1 MKVNLIID
9 NNEIKKNLETLFSI
23 KAGSVPSDREF
34 GINWACLDQP
44 KEIAENQ
51 FILEVHKKVKMYE
64 PRVKII
70 KIDFTY
76 KDGRLEPSIYFGGA
90 DG

>member
-1 MKVNLIID
+1 MKVNIII
-9 NNEIKKNLETLFSI
+9 NNDEIKKNLETLFSI
-23 KAGSVPSDREF
+23 RAGSVPSERDF
-34 GINWACLDQP
+34 GISWACLDQQ

-51 FILEVHKKVKMYE
+51 FILEAHKKVKMYE

-76 KDGRLEPSIYFGGA
+76 KDGQLESSIYFGGA